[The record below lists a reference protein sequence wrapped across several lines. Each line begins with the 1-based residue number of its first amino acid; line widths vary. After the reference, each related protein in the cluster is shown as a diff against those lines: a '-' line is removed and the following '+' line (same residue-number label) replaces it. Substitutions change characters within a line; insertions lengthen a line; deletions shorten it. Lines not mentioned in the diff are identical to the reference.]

1 MISIAPYLAPS
12 SGIGLRKVKLLR
24 PLSRMPE
31 GILRPSKFSSE
42 TVAKTSGQSMKSVNI
57 KLEPAEKKAVLAS
70 RFEAFSGLKMSG
82 STAGGGVSA
91 GFFLLSLKFFV
102 SFELVCL
109 LPSLPPLLSTLPG
122 PVLGPQQLKKVIIG
136 LSSQKETR
144 EPHLEN
150 IFTFFLGFNLFRFL
164 QDLRNSFSFFIC

>member
-82 STAGGGVSA
+82 STV
-91 GFFLLSLKFFV
+91 
-102 SFELVCL
+102 
-109 LPSLPPLLSTLPG
+109 
-122 PVLGPQQLKKVIIG
+122 Q
-136 LSSQKETR
+136 
-144 EPHLEN
+144 
-150 IFTFFLGFNLFRFL
+150 FRFFPAFSAVL
-164 QDLRNSFSFFIC
+164 SFFRACLSASFSASSSLNTSRTRAWASAVEKSNHWAQLPERN

>member
-57 KLEPAEKKAVLAS
+57 KLEPAHFFNALFLAGS
-70 RFEAFSGLKMSG
+70 VSESFGLRGATKRRD
-82 STAGGGVSA
+82 
-91 GFFLLSLKFFV
+91 
-102 SFELVCL
+102 
-109 LPSLPPLLSTLPG
+109 
-122 PVLGPQQLKKVIIG
+122 
-136 LSSQKETR
+136 SSV
-144 EPHLEN
+144 
-150 IFTFFLGFNLFRFL
+150 
-164 QDLRNSFSFFIC
+164 

>member
-1 MISIAPYLAPS
+1 MISIAPYLAPF

-82 STAGGGVSA
+82 STVPGGVSA
-91 GFFLLSLKFFV
+91 GFFPAFSAVLSFFRA
-102 SFELVCL
+102 CL
-109 LPSLPPLLSTLPG
+109 SA
-122 PVLGPQQLKKVIIG
+122 
-136 LSSQKETR
+136 
-144 EPHLEN
+144 
-150 IFTFFLGFNLFRFL
+150 
-164 QDLRNSFSFFIC
+164 SFSASSSLNTSRTRAWASAVEKSNHWAQLPERN